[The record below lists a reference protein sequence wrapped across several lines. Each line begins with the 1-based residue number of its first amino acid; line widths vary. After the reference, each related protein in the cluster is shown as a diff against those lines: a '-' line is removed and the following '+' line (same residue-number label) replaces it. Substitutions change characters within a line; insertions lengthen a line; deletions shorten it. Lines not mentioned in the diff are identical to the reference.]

1 MGVLAG
7 CTSIQHPQLNLPEL
21 GHAQQYHAALD
32 AAAVLQGNAV
42 CYPYEKRLSYL
53 MKYLQ
58 IVLFASF
65 AVIAPQVAAQSKG
78 TWSVKAGYN
87 QFRPQVKSG
96 DITGVPGAQVDVDKG
111 GAVFGSA
118 SYMFTDN
125 ISAELAFGIPPKL
138 DIKGDGIIA
147 PAGKIAETKVWSP
160 ILMTQYRFGSASSVL
175 RPYVGVGASYVKFT
189 GVETT
194 PILSVLTNPGGS
206 TSASIDSA
214 WGAVAQVGITY
225 NFREKWFLDASIVP
239 MRLKST
245 AHLSTGQKVDV
256 RVNPMLVNLSI
267 GLRF

>member
-1 MGVLAG
+1 
-7 CTSIQHPQLNLPEL
+7 
-21 GHAQQYHAALD
+21 
-32 AAAVLQGNAV
+32 
-42 CYPYEKRLSYL
+42 

-58 IVLFASF
+58 AFLFTGLAAIAS
-65 AVIAPQVAAQSKG
+65 QVAAQSEG
-78 TWSVKAGYN
+78 MWSLKAGYN

-96 DITGVPGAQVDVDKG
+96 DITGVPGAKVDVDKG
-111 GAVFGSA
+111 GALFGSV

-125 ISAELAFGIPPKL
+125 ISAEFAFGIPPKL
-138 DIKGDGIIA
+138 DIKGDGVIA
-147 PAGKIAETKVWSP
+147 QAGKIAETKVWSP
-160 ILMTQYRFGSASSVL
+160 ILMAQYRFGSAATVL

-214 WGAVAQVGITY
+214 WGAVAQFGITY
-225 NFREKWFLDASIVP
+225 NLREKWFLDASIVP
-239 MRLKST
+239 MRLKSR